1 MYLHAG
7 QDFILNTHNII
18 GIFDL
23 DTTSPGRITHEF
35 LRHAEQEGAVV
46 PISELLPKSFIVT
59 DFPTETVYVSPLST
73 ATLKARAERFDPGT
87 ETG

>member
-7 QDFILNTHNII
+7 QDFILDTRNVV

-35 LRHAEQEGAVV
+35 LDHAEREGAVV
-46 PISELLPKSFIVT
+46 DIADTMPRSFIVT
-59 DFPTETVYVSPLST
+59 DFPAETVYVSALST
-73 ATLKARAERFDPGT
+73 ATLRVRAERFT
-87 ETG
+87 V

>member
-7 QDFILNTHNII
+7 QDFILDTRSIV

-35 LRHAEQEGAVV
+35 LDHAEREGAVV
-46 PISELLPKSFIVT
+46 PISDMNPKSFIVT
-59 DFPTETVYVSPLST
+59 DFPTETIYVSSLST
-73 ATLKARAERFDPGT
+73 GTLAARAEKFTIG
-87 ETG
+87 